1 MRSRASQLSNPRD
14 LAAFHHHRA
23 GVYGLVGELTAAPP
37 TEARLRALRDRWRN
51 EARAGAADRGEDLED
66 ILEPG
71 SGKVWNDEYEVL
83 VSDPNTPISMV
94 CKDAAAEV
102 RHEAS
107 VVAALA
113 LDGRRPG
120 EALVM
125 AELART
131 TARYL
136 GHGRVLEAALAAELQ
151 SKLLELH
158 AGVCLGELG
167 HQLSILE
174 AAPRYARLG
183 RSLVA
188 TLAEDQRLFGTAVGG
203 KTSS

>member
-23 GVYGLVGELTAAPP
+23 GVYGSVGELITEPP
-37 TEARLRALRDRWRN
+37 TEARVRVLRDRWRN
-51 EARAGAADRGEDLED
+51 EARAGGTDRSEDLED

-71 SGKVWNDEYEVL
+71 SGKEWRAEYEAV

-102 RHEAS
+102 RREAS
-107 VVAALA
+107 VVAALE
-113 LDGRRPG
+113 LDANRPV

-125 AELART
+125 AALARI

-136 GHGRVLEAALAAELQ
+136 SHGRVLEAALSAELQ
-151 SKLLELH
+151 GKLLEHH

-167 HQLSILE
+167 HQLAALE

-183 RSLVA
+183 RSLLG
-188 TLAEDQRLFGTAVGG
+188 TLAEDQHLFGASVGA
-203 KTSS
+203 KSVT

>member
-23 GVYGLVGELTAAPP
+23 GVYGSVGELTTAPP
-37 TEARLRALRDRWRN
+37 TEARVRELRDRWRN
-51 EARAGAADRGEDLED
+51 QARAGGAEGSEDLED
-66 ILEPG
+66 ILEAG
-71 SGKVWNDEYEVL
+71 SGNVWKAEFESL
-83 VSDPNTPISMV
+83 ASDPNTRISMV

-107 VVAALA
+107 VVAALP
-113 LDGRRPG
+113 LDETRPV
-120 EALVM
+120 EALVL
-125 AELART
+125 AALARI

-151 SKLLELH
+151 GKLLELH

-167 HQLSILE
+167 HQLAASA

-183 RSLVA
+183 RALLA
-188 TLAEDQRLFGTAVGG
+188 TLAEDQRLFGTGFGG
-203 KTSS
+203 RSIS

>member
-14 LAAFHHHRA
+14 LAAFHHPRA
-23 GVYGLVGELTAAPP
+23 GVYGSVGELTAGPP
-37 TEARLRALRDRWRN
+37 TEARVRALLDRWRN
-51 EARAGAADRGEDLED
+51 EARAGGSDRSEDLED

-71 SGKVWNDEYEVL
+71 SGNEWKAEYEAL

-94 CKDAAAEV
+94 CKDAAAAV

-107 VVAALA
+107 VVAALP
-113 LDGRRPG
+113 LDASRPM
-120 EALVM
+120 EILVM
-125 AELART
+125 AALARI

-151 SKLLELH
+151 GKLLELH

-167 HQLSILE
+167 HALAAQE

-183 RSLVA
+183 RSLLA
-188 TLAEDQRLFGTAVGG
+188 TLAEDQQLFGSSVGA
-203 KTSS
+203 KSVS